1 MAAPAK
7 PTAQP
12 RTPLSRER
20 VLRAAVTFADSG
32 GISSLSMRKLGEVLG
47 VEAMSLY
54 NHVASKGDLLDGMI
68 DLVFS
73 EIGLPSAE
81 AGWKT
86 AMRQRAVSARQVLS
100 RHRWAIGLME
110 SRSSP
115 GPATLRH
122 HDAVIGSLREAGFP
136 VALAAHAFSVLDSYI
151 YGFALQEAS
160 LPFEGGEETAD
171 LARMIMARFTPEEY
185 PHLAELTV
193 EHVLQPGYDY
203 GDEFDFGLNLILD
216 GLEKARDTAKPLS
229 AIRYRLRRGPG
240 LPGRIRPAGR

>member
-1 MAAPAK
+1 MPMARPVNPALQ
-7 PTAQP
+7 A
-12 RTPLSRER
+12 RVPLSRDQ
-20 VLRAAVTFADSG
+20 VLRAAVSFADRSG
-32 GISSLSMRKLGEVLG
+32 IGSLSMRKLGESLG

-73 EIGLPSAE
+73 EIDLPAGG

-86 AMRQRAVSARQVLS
+86 AMRQRAISARQALS

-110 SRSSP
+110 SRTSP

-122 HDAVIGSLREAGFP
+122 HDAVIGSLRDAGFSIGM
-136 VALAAHAFSVLDSYI
+136 AAHAFSVLDSYA

-160 LPFEGGEETAD
+160 LPFDTAEETVEMAQ
-171 LARMIMARFTPEEY
+171 MIMARFPPDEY
-185 PHLAELTV
+185 PHLTELTL

-203 GDEFDFGLNLILD
+203 GNEYEFGLALILD
-216 GLEKARDTAKPLS
+216 GLERARDMAQP
-229 AIRYRLRRGPG
+229 
-240 LPGRIRPAGR
+240 

>member
-1 MAAPAK
+1 MPPSAK
-7 PTAQP
+7 PTTQP

-20 VLRAAVTFADSG
+20 VLHTAVAFADQSG
-32 GISSLSMRKLGEVLG
+32 IASLSMRKLGEVLG

-68 DLVFS
+68 DYVFS
-73 EIGLPSAE
+73 EIGLPCGE

-86 AMRQRAVSARQVLS
+86 AMRQRAVSAREVLI

-122 HDAVIGSLREAGFP
+122 HDAVIGSLRGAGFP
-136 VALAAHAFSVLDSYI
+136 IALAAHAFSVLDSYI

-160 LPFEGGEETAD
+160 LPFDAGEETAD
-171 LARMIMARFTPEEY
+171 LARMIMARFTPDEY
-185 PHLAELTV
+185 PHLTELTV
-193 EHVLQPGYDY
+193 EYVLQPGYDY
-203 GDEFDFGLNLILD
+203 GDEFEFGLDLILD
-216 GLEKARDTAKPLS
+216 GLERAREVAQPVTAPPK
-229 AIRYRLRRGPG
+229 RRTDG
-240 LPGRIRPAGR
+240 

>member
-1 MAAPAK
+1 MVPLVKSA
-7 PTAQP
+7 TQP

-20 VLRAAVTFADSG
+20 VLRTAVAFADES
-32 GISSLSMRKLGEVLG
+32 GISSLSMRKLGEALG

-54 NHVASKGDLLDGMI
+54 NYVASKGDLLDGMI
-68 DLVFS
+68 DYVFS

-81 AGWKT
+81 ADWKR
-86 AMRQRAVSARQVLS
+86 AMRQRAVSARQVLI

-122 HDAVIGSLREAGFP
+122 HDAVIGSLRQAGFP

-160 LPFEGGEETAD
+160 LPFDTGQETAD
-171 LARMIMARFTPEEY
+171 LAQVIMARFTPDEY
-185 PHLAELTV
+185 PHLAELTL
-193 EHVLQPGYDY
+193 EHVLQPDYDH
-203 GDEFDFGLNLILD
+203 GDEFEFGLDLILD
-216 GLEKARDTAKPLS
+216 GLERARDTAQPAPAS
-229 AIRYRLRRGPG
+229 TGRRTGK
-240 LPGRIRPAGR
+240 